1 MNSCNL
7 SLTLDAV
14 IDGEIGV
21 ELMRGEVVVGKRV
34 RSAASMR
41 GGEPA

>member
-1 MNSCNL
+1 MHEIYL
-7 SLTLDAV
+7 SATLDAV

-41 GGEPA
+41 GGEPT